1 MLVSVLALEVRHL
14 ELGILAA
21 LTGVLA
27 VAAAPKCAPPSAPG
41 MPAPSPEAVAVRIQE
56 TAAIACDEPGIQ
68 TIVFTGRVHSA
79 DPALTTM
86 HFRFAEMPSG
96 YTVMTGSSGAFE
108 VRIPRNEMGVTDL
121 CSLPTAGLRNSAFK
135 DAQLSIEYVVQFER

>member
-1 MLVSVLALEVRHL
+1 VLALEVRHL

-21 LTGVLA
+21 LTAVLA
-27 VAAAPKCAPPSAPG
+27 ANAAPRCAPASVPG
-41 MPAPSPEAVAVRIQE
+41 LPAPSPETVAIRIQE
-56 TAAIACDEPGIQ
+56 TASIACDEPGIQ
-68 TIVFTGRVHSA
+68 TIVFAGRVRSF
-79 DPALTTM
+79 DPALSTM

-96 YTVMTGSSGAFE
+96 YSVMTGSTGEFE

-121 CSLPTAGLRNSAFK
+121 CALPTAGLRNSAFK